1 VGVSK
6 LFLHIFLV
14 IATCAPLVLQVAD
27 MAQRYPPGR
36 ALIDISLLDAALLIA
51 ALILP
56 LCVLSRLGVDW
67 RTGPE
72 EY

>member
-1 VGVSK
+1 M
-6 LFLHIFLV
+6 LL
-14 IATCAPLVLQVAD
+14 AAD
-27 MAQRYPPGR
+27 MLQRYPLDG
-36 ALIDISLLDAALLIA
+36 ALKDISLLDAVLLIA

-67 RTGPE
+67 RAGPE